1 MFQCKESD
9 CGTAELHGLI
19 WSPDRI
25 YGISV
30 ILMRT
35 FNRRRSTGSLT
46 SLWSCGEQPQ
56 WAASKIQPTDVA
68 WLGPGSTSSPK
79 NLQDRRDY
87 VTTVVSRHK
96 GVITAY
102 EVGNEPNVKA
112 FWTGTDAQLVELVK
126 EAAQIVHAT
135 YSSVLV
141 VAPTPVVF
149 KISPQQTLLA
159 NKFWESMNIQRNG
172 DPLPASQQVDALSFH
187 WYPTSQTKPIQLKTV
202 VKQLRAQAREAG
214 YVNTPLWTEVNFY
227 GHVLTPDA
235 QKQKVIRTNKW
246 IKVFKLPRL
255 LLVRVDRFGLGGVHA
270 VRSWFTRCSRFGRVA
285 RPVNLDRVSV
295 LMGAV
300 PKRMLKV
307 RN

>member
-1 MFQCKESD
+1 MASGVVIALVIATALFFIAPRVIACPTAIICPAPAAVIGLHVPWAIGGPAIERD
-9 CGTAELHGLI
+9 GTLSQRGPEWPNVPVQGIRLWDSRTAWLNLEPRQNLWDFSNLDAHVQQAQIHGVTDITL
-19 WSPDRI
+19 
-25 YGISV
+25 V
-30 ILMRT
+30 
-35 FNRRRSTGSLT
+35 
-46 SLWSCGEQPQ
+46 LWGTPQ

-68 WLGPGSTSSPK
+68 WLGPGSASSPK

-135 YSSVLV
+135 YSSALV

-187 WYPTSQTKPIQLKTV
+187 WYPTSQTKPI
-202 VKQLRAQAREAG
+202 
-214 YVNTPLWTEVNFY
+214 
-227 GHVLTPDA
+227 
-235 QKQKVIRTNKW
+235 
-246 IKVFKLPRL
+246 
-255 LLVRVDRFGLGGVHA
+255 
-270 VRSWFTRCSRFGRVA
+270 
-285 RPVNLDRVSV
+285 
-295 LMGAV
+295 
-300 PKRMLKV
+300 
-307 RN
+307 